1 MNLFVLFSSKYHSVQ
16 IDIVNRVTVPK
27 FEISQSEAESTVLI
41 SYDIKSLIWT
51 LNFGLN
57 LGMVNA

>member
-27 FEISQSEAESTVLI
+27 FEISQSEAESTVLL